1 MRLEKG
7 IEDSLS
13 RLRGKV
19 KWDENFQILM
29 GLGVSLIGLFIGTDT
44 LSPHTKKKDLVTNTD
59 PMSGGELC
67 QKDSSDLVY
76 NEKKESPREGDQDN
90 TDD

>member
-13 RLRGKV
+13 RLREKV

-44 LSPHTKKKDLVTNTD
+44 LSPRTKK
-59 PMSGGELC
+59 GFGH
-67 QKDSSDLVY
+67 
-76 NEKKESPREGDQDN
+76 
-90 TDD
+90 